1 MRIFNTTKNKIVV
14 ERVIIADSFLS
25 RMIGL
30 LNHKTLSPTE
40 ALMITRC
47 QSIHMFFMRFPIDA
61 IFVGKNNR
69 VVGLVYNIKPF
80 QLSPIFLKAI
90 FVIEV
95 AAGVILKSKTAIG
108 DTLALEN

>member
-1 MRIFNTTKNKIVV
+1 MRILNTTQNKIIVDKVV
-14 ERVIIADSFLS
+14 VADSFLS

-30 LNHKTLSPTE
+30 LNHKTLPSTE
-40 ALMITRC
+40 ALLITHC

-61 IFVGKNNR
+61 IFVGKNNK

-80 QLSPIFLKAI
+80 QLSPIFFKAS

-95 AAGVILKSKTAIG
+95 AVGVISKSKTALG
-108 DTLALEN
+108 DTLAFEN